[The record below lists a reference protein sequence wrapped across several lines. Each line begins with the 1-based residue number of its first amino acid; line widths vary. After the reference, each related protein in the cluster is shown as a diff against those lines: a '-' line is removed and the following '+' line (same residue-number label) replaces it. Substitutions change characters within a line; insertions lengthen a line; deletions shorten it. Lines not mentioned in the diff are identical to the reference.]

1 MIEVISCDRVGST
14 HVRLRTSNNAGV
26 TLAGELVGWG
36 PEGVTLK
43 NGSTYEVRSGT
54 GSYIAR
60 LSASEW
66 TTKHWEYQA
75 GYCSR

>member
-1 MIEVISCDRVGST
+1 MITVISCERVSTT
-14 HVRLRTSNNAGV
+14 HVHLKTSNNAGV

-54 GSYIAR
+54 GTYVAR
-60 LSASEW
+60 LSSSEW
-66 TTKHWEYQA
+66 PMKQWQYQA
-75 GYCSR
+75 GYCCR